1 MSEESSSNT
10 SSSTT
15 TTTTTKN
22 NPLELSLYQSF
33 VLGQK
38 LYNELDTTAL
48 CSNCEEFQDKVKQSI
63 KYLFNASIQVS
74 RQSVFSK
81 NEELEDIRTDLLK
94 YLLIP
99 YYVAE
104 LYLKIND
111 VDRVKHLKIS
121 KIKVMD
127 FLNQCEN
134 LNLIDKEDLNIIH
147 REGKADPVNRRDE
160 LINRGRKTK
169 EIKQKLD
176 YINKKREAILKQ
188 LGVDDEYEESETGGD
203 EEVDREFSLLLIKDS
218 IMKAIALLESIEFE
232 LPMLL
237 EIQSIKDQNGGVVP
251 PPKPPAST
259 SKYQNFQILP
269 DGRRVVLDKV
279 FRPSHIL
286 PSMTPQEAV
295 EIEMKNGGM
304 VSGKGGESSKKDSE
318 DEEEE
323 DDDDEKLK
331 KKRDWDDYKDDNPK
345 GWGNSLRR

>member
-1 MSEESSSNT
+1 MSE
-10 SSSTT
+10 STT
-15 TTTTTKN
+15 TTSTPTTSTTSTTN
-22 NPLELSLYQSF
+22 TLDLSLYQSF
-33 VLGQK
+33 VFGQK
-38 LYNELDTTAL
+38 LYTELDTTAL
-48 CSNCEEFQDKVKQSI
+48 CSNCEEYQDKVKQSI

-134 LNLIDKEDLNIIH
+134 LDLIDKEDLNIIH
-147 REGKADPVNRRDE
+147 REGKADPVNRREE
-160 LINRGRKTK
+160 LINRSKKTK
-169 EIKQKLD
+169 EIKQKLE
-176 YINKKREAILKQ
+176 YIKQKREVILKKIGQ
-188 LGVDDEYEESETGGD
+188 DDEYEESETGGD
-203 EEVDREFSLLLIKDS
+203 EEVDRDFSMLLIKDA
-218 IMKAIALLESIEFE
+218 IIKAIQLLESIEFE
-232 LPMLL
+232 LPMLI
-237 EIQSIKDQNGGVVP
+237 EIQSIKDQHGGVL
-251 PPKPPAST
+251 PPKAPPKSANIG
-259 SKYQNFQILP
+259 NFQILP
-269 DGRRVVLDKV
+269 DGRRVMLDKV

-286 PSMTPQEAV
+286 PSLTPQEAV
-295 EIEMKNGGM
+295 EIEMRNGGM
-304 VSGKGGESSKKDSE
+304 VSGKGGAESSSKKDSE